1 MNSLPS
7 LQTNTIVR
15 LPADLLTEPSASR
28 FSGDSTLPCQLET
41 RQELKIRLLSDHLR
55 LDPVNMLIRE
65 RYAWRGY
72 SADGIQQTQH
82 LITLQATLAENT
94 VGTISIRFDNQN
106 GLQLDQLFKTEI
118 DELRHQGA
126 QLCEFT
132 KLAIS
137 GDLQS
142 RQLTAALFH
151 IAFICAYRI
160 HQCSDICIEV
170 NPRHVNFYKR
180 MLGFQQ
186 LSEARENPKIQA
198 PSVLMSLDLRE
209 AAELIQQFAGKH
221 ELGIKIRSFYPY
233 FFPLAQ
239 EQELTQ
245 RLCSLQHT
253 QGLAA

>member
-7 LQTNTIVR
+7 LQTNTIIK
-15 LPADLLTEPSASR
+15 LPAELLTESALNQ
-28 FSGDSTLPCQLET
+28 FSPDSTLPGQVET
-41 RQELKIRLLSDHLR
+41 RQELKIRLLSDPYCLE
-55 LDPVNMLIRE
+55 PVNMLIRE

-72 SADGIQQTQH
+72 SADGIKQTQH

-94 VGTISIRFDNQN
+94 VGTISIRFDNQQ
-106 GLQLDQLFKTEI
+106 GLQLDHLFKAEI
-118 DELRHQGA
+118 DELRQQGK

-186 LSEARENPKIQA
+186 LSEARNNPKIQA
-198 PSVLMSLDLRE
+198 PSVLMILDLNE
-209 AAELIQQFAGKH
+209 GAEFIKQFAGKA
-221 ELGIKIRSFYPY
+221 ELANKIRSFYPY
-233 FFPLAQ
+233 FFPTGQ

-253 QGLAA
+253 QGLVA